1 MTNSEC
7 WVIKLW
13 LVLWAFP
20 SPLRRVLW
28 GFRVFLLNGATPT
41 LIVKVFQAVLFR
53 RPYKW
58 IGKCYWLSHKC
69 VLVNM
74 CEPSC
79 EKSKQCALAFYS
91 TVFTVCVC
99 VSVFFVFFLLC
110 FYLNASSHWHYYI
123 KARIKKK
130 IQQDAGLIPAL
141 AVLTVRLSSSL
152 LSPQS
157 HSAICKSSG
166 PQWNRVTT
174 EEKHKVNMANISW
187 TSFIRL
193 DNWILTLLHCST
205 CSCDTLVAPRGG
217 QRSGSAWEQ
226 LVGIHWF
233 AQGYICNVYS
243 PDSKTA

>member
-28 GFRVFLLNGATPT
+28 GLGGFLLNGATPT
-41 LIVKVFQAVLFR
+41 LIVKVFRAVLFW

-58 IGKCYWLSHKC
+58 IGKRYWLSHKR

-79 EKSKQCALAFYS
+79 EKSKQCALASYS

-99 VSVFFVFFLLC
+99 VCVFCSAPIWMPPLTDIITLRHGF
-110 FYLNASSHWHYYI
+110 
-123 KARIKKK
+123 KKNK
-130 IQQDAGLIPAL
+130 FQQDAGLTPPVT
-141 AVLTVRLSSSL
+141 VLTARLLSSL

-166 PQWNRVTT
+166 PQWNRVTA
-174 EEKHKVNMANISW
+174 EEKHKVNMADNSW
-187 TSFIRL
+187 TSFVRL
-193 DNWILTLLHCST
+193 DNLILTLST
-205 CSCDTLVAPRGG
+205 LFYMILWYSGG
-217 QRSGSAWEQ
+217 TSGRSKVS
-226 LVGIHWF
+226 V
-233 AQGYICNVYS
+233 S
-243 PDSKTA
+243 